1 MKTISC
7 MNIDKSL
14 LYSMGA
20 EDRNYKKR
28 ESVFKKKDSRIIR
41 LYNIF
46 FVEMADGNPDLSME
60 VNACFSQ
67 GIYYQLKMGQSLA
80 SENPV
85 QRLKGLPDYLKS
97 YHHEDCLKC
106 FHIELTRQ
114 QIAKLTG
121 MRVATLKP
129 DSEKDGKSRQYYHKR
144 Q

>member
-7 MNIDKSL
+7 MNIDESL

-41 LYNIF
+41 LYNNF

-67 GIYYQLKMGQSLA
+67 GIYYQLKMGAEPCIRKSCA
-80 SENPV
+80 EAE
-85 QRLKGLPDYLKS
+85 RFTGLP
-97 YHHEDCLKC
+97 E
-106 FHIELTRQ
+106 
-114 QIAKLTG
+114 KL
-121 MRVATLKP
+121 
-129 DSEKDGKSRQYYHKR
+129 SS
-144 Q
+144 